1 MEFSNAINW
10 FEIPVSDFARAQQF
24 YSAIY
29 NYEMPKMEMGN
40 VTMGSF
46 PYNESTGVGGAICYG
61 EGYEP
66 SSNGAKVYLNGGKDL
81 AVVLERIEGAGGQ
94 VIMGKTKI
102 SDEIGY
108 FAIFA
113 DTEGNQLS
121 LHSPS

>member
-10 FEIPVSDFARAQQF
+10 FEIPVSDFERAQQF

-29 NYEMPKMEMGN
+29 NYEMPKIEMGN

-46 PYNESTGVGGAICYG
+46 PYDESAGVGGAICYG

-66 SSNGAKVYLNGGKDL
+66 SEKGAKVYLNGGKDL
-81 AVVLERIEGAGGQ
+81 TEILQRIEGAGGQ

-102 SDEIGY
+102 SDELGY
-108 FAIFA
+108 FAVFA

-121 LHSPS
+121 LYSPA